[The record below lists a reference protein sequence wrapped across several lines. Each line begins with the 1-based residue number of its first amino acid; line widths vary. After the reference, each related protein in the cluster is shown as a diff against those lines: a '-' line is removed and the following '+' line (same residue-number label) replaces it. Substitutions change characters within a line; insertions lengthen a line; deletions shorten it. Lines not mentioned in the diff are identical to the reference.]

1 MAHTARNRKLAQAAN
16 PKDRLLASLNWRI
29 GLSGEADPDYQASPS
44 YYDAAWEWYRSL
56 SLSQKDMVSAI
67 VAAWSTPDRLKA
79 AERLAAALPASPRC
93 PL

>member
-16 PKDRLLASLNWRI
+16 PKDRLLACLNWRI
-29 GLSGEADPDYQASPS
+29 GLSGEADPNYQASPS

-67 VAAWSTPDRLKA
+67 VAAWSTPDRRKA
-79 AERLAAALPASPRC
+79 AERLAAALPAAPRC